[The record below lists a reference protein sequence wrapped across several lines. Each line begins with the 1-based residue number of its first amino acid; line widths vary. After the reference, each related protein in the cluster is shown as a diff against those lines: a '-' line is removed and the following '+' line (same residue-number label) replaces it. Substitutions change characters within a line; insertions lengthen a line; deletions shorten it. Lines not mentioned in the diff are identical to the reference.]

1 MLNLKIIILYYYFL
15 IKILNINKYLMK
27 NKKMLNF
34 VLIYIILLLI
44 LDMLEIMILQLE
56 IMNQLNY
63 QNKLLKKQMQIEKID
78 IIWNFNDDYS
88 NLFQ

>member
-1 MLNLKIIILYYYFL
+1 MLNLKIIILYHYFL
-15 IKILNINKYLMK
+15 IKILNINKYLMM
-27 NKKMLNF
+27 NKKMLSF

-63 QNKLLKKQMQIEKID
+63 QNKLLKKQMQIGKID

>member
-1 MLNLKIIILYYYFL
+1 M
-15 IKILNINKYLMK
+15 M

-63 QNKLLKKQMQIEKID
+63 QNKLLRKQMQIGKIG
-78 IIWNFNDDYS
+78 IIWNFNDDCS